1 MHDVRI
7 KFYCFLVRPVWFAKS
22 HLIMRQTQ
30 TRAFFSLF
38 FIALLTG
45 FSSSLWAQADFL
57 NSDSD
62 KTASELNP
70 AEAGKQPTPNPTAQR
85 NPTPQ
90 PQTNQKIAPKL
101 SVKVNLSK
109 EASAELTDKVKK
121 QLAVGHLKTDE
132 FPAQTD
138 FLYQRAKS
146 ELMTVLKAFG
156 YYQPLITSELERKPN
171 QTIVT
176 FNIELGNP
184 VNVRTIDIVIEGD
197 GKDLASWRQF
207 LKFQL
212 LLRKGSPF
220 KHADYTSTV
229 SSLMNIAINEGYMDA
244 DYTQREFKV
253 YPHLNAVDIHL
264 HLDTE
269 SAYQFG
275 KVVFRGSQQASTE
288 FLNRYVG
295 FRPGDSYRQTDI
307 NALQK
312 SLIDSQYFGLVRVAP
327 QYSAEEDRC
336 IPIDVE
342 LEDSLIHRY
351 ETGGGFGTDTGAR
364 LLFGFEN
371 RMVNEHG
378 HNYQIDSLL
387 GERAQ
392 NFSFNYRI
400 PGRRPAIQHWN
411 FGVDY
416 DATQSDTLERSLTAL
431 SAEYNYKIN
440 PEWLIN
446 PFVSLETENFQYVT
460 EPAET
465 AQTVLVGAIVKNRW
479 VNNDAYPTEGYS
491 HTATLRASVDNV
503 VSDSQF
509 LQLEVSSHK
518 VYSVMEF
525 WRLHGSFQGLFSF
538 ASQNAV
544 IPSTYLS
551 LLGGESLRGYAFE
564 SIGIETADGSVV
576 GARNSLSGSIETD
589 YRMTQYVGV
598 GLFTDFG
605 QVFDDRRTEDW
616 KIGAGLGIRGYTPV
630 GMAKLDMAW
639 PVSEQDTSNW
649 RLHFSLGF
657 DL

>member
-1 MHDVRI
+1 MSQI
-7 KFYCFLVRPVWFAKS
+7 
-22 HLIMRQTQ
+22 Q

-45 FSSSLWAQADFL
+45 FSSSLWAQ
-57 NSDSD
+57 SDLLESD
-62 KTASELNP
+62 TSEPLL
-70 AEAGKQPTPNPTAQR
+70 AEASTQPPANKIEQAIPAPPAQAD
-85 NPTPQ
+85 
-90 PQTNQKIAPKL
+90 QKVAPKL

-109 EASAELTDKVKK
+109 EATAELTDKVKK
-121 QLAVGHLKTDE
+121 QLAIGNLKTDE

-138 FLYQRAKS
+138 FLYQRAEG
-146 ELMTVLKAFG
+146 ELVTVLKALG
-156 YYQPLITSELERKPN
+156 YYQPVITSQLARKPN
-171 QTIVT
+171 QTEAT
-176 FNIELGNP
+176 FNIELGKP
-184 VNVRTIDIVIEGD
+184 VKVRTIDIVIEGD

-212 LLRKGSPF
+212 LLRKDAIF
-220 KHADYTSTV
+220 KHADYSSTV
-229 SSLMNIAINEGYMDA
+229 SGLMNIAVNEGYMDA
-244 DYTQREFKV
+244 EYTKREFKV

-264 HLDTE
+264 HLDTQN
-269 SAYQFG
+269 AYQFG
-275 KVVFRGSQQASTE
+275 KVVFRGSQQVSTE
-288 FLNRYVG
+288 FLNRYVS
-295 FRPGDSYRQTDI
+295 FRPGDTYRQADI
-307 NALQK
+307 NALQRG
-312 SLIDSQYFGLVRVAP
+312 LIDSQYFGLIRVAP
-327 QYSAEEDRC
+327 QYSAEEDRR

-342 LEDSLIHRY
+342 LEDSLKHRY
-351 ETGGGFGTDTGAR
+351 EVGGGYGTDTGAR
-364 LLFGFEN
+364 ILFSFEN
-371 RMVNEHG
+371 RLLNEHG

-416 DATQSDTLERSLTAL
+416 DATQSDTLERSLTGL
-431 SAEYNYKIN
+431 SAEYNYQIN

-465 AQTVLVGAIVKNRW
+465 TQTLLLGTTLKNRW

-491 HTATLRASVDNV
+491 HAATLRASIDNV

-509 LQLEVSSHK
+509 LQLEISTHK

-525 WRLHGSFQGLFSF
+525 WRLHGSLQGLFTF
-538 ASQNAV
+538 ASQNDV

-551 LLGGESLRGYAFE
+551 LLGGESLRGYEFE

-598 GLFTDFG
+598 GLFTDLG

-639 PVSEQDTSNW
+639 PVSEQDASNW